1 MEVTVQLESPDRHVE
16 LFGPADSH
24 LRFIRQ
30 LLGVR
35 IATRKTHITI
45 TGEER
50 AVTAAVQAI
59 EKMQH
64 HLGQYGLLRA
74 SDVEAIVRP
83 LEPTPAD
90 QSCSPDGI
98 TVFAKHKIVRP
109 STEGQRRYIQT
120 MLTHDITFCT
130 GPAGTGKTYLAV
142 AVAVSMLRAKQL
154 RRIVLARPAV
164 EAGERL
170 GFLPGDI
177 QAKVNPYLR
186 PLFDALEDMM
196 DFAQM
201 RKFLD
206 LDIIEIIPLAFMRGR
221 TLNEAAIICDEAQN
235 TSDMQML
242 MVLTR
247 LGHGSKMIITGDVTQ
262 VDLEPDQPSGLVEAI
277 QILKGIPGIGLVE
290 LHKSDIVRHRLV
302 QDIVDAYNLN
312 GSARRP
318 RTGRAHQRP
327 SHQDQ

>member
-1 MEVTVQLESPDRHVE
+1 MEVTVQLGSPDKHVE

-24 LRFIRQ
+24 LRFIKQ

-35 IATRKTHITI
+35 ITTRKSHLTI
-45 TGEER
+45 AGEDR
-50 AVTAAVQAI
+50 AVAAAAEAI
-59 EKMQH
+59 ARMQQ
-64 HLGQYGLLRA
+64 HLGTYGLLKA

-83 LEPTPAD
+83 LEPKPVD
-90 QSCSPDGI
+90 QLCSPDGI
-98 TVFAKHKIVRP
+98 TVFAKHKVVRP
-109 STEGQRRYIQT
+109 TTEGQRRYIRT
-120 MLTHDITFCT
+120 MLANDVTFCI

-142 AVAVSMLRAKQL
+142 AVAVAMLRAKQI

-186 PLFDALEDMM
+186 PLFDALEEMM

-201 RKFLD
+201 RKFMD

-235 TSDMQML
+235 TSAMQML

-262 VDLEPDQPSGLVEAI
+262 IDLDPAEPSGLVEAI
-277 QILKGIPGIGLVE
+277 ELLHGIEGIGVVE
-290 LHKSDIVRHRLV
+290 LKKTDIVRHRLV
-302 QDIVDAYNLN
+302 QHIVDAYSQSQAL
-312 GSARRP
+312 SSRRSLSRQRAR
-318 RTGRAHQRP
+318 
-327 SHQDQ
+327 